1 MGVYTLRA
9 LLEVARGRP
18 QRALALERTAIRLA
32 YVRPEPRD
40 IAISHHQIA
49 NRMLETG
56 TDPAAAR
63 AHLVAA
69 ALLLHL
75 TGMTHEL
82 AGTTRALGAEL
93 RQDGGR
99 ETACQR

>member
-18 QRALALERTAIRLA
+18 QRALELERTAIRLA

-49 NRMLETG
+49 NRMLETEDGSGSG
-56 TDPAAAR
+56 TRPPGRRCPPSPSDRHDPR
-63 AHLVAA
+63 
-69 ALLLHL
+69 
-75 TGMTHEL
+75 
-82 AGTTRALGAEL
+82 TRWYNQALGTEL